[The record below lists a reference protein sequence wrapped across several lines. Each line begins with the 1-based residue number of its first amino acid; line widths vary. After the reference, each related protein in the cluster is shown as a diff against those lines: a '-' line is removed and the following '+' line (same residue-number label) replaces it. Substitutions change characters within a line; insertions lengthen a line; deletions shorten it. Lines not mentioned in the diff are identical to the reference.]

1 MFGIETEIN
10 FILCSFMWL
19 DWELGI
25 KIHCYENQILLS
37 LGLWFLS
44 STWHYESPPFPFLFT
59 LAKRSTNVLC
69 ISLSYTIMFIH
80 TKYQPKLEIRNL
92 RLKLLITFILF
103 FFLPLSRKPN
113 RTWTKRQS
121 DQGKKNQIQSQTS
134 QNANQNP
141 EPYPENLKHDELS
154 KIRSENPIENPRA
167 TRTTL
172 EIHRSVIF
180 TSEIATKRK

>member
-44 STWHYESPPFPFLFT
+44 ATWHYESPPFPFLFT

-80 TKYQPKLEIRNL
+80 TKYQPKLGIQNL

-121 DQGKKNQIQSQTS
+121 DQGKKSDPITNIPKCQSKPWTISRKPKTRWIEQDQIW
-134 QNANQNP
+134 
-141 EPYPENLKHDELS
+141 EPDWKP
-154 KIRSENPIENPRA
+154 
-167 TRTTL
+167 
-172 EIHRSVIF
+172 
-180 TSEIATKRK
+180 

>member
-1 MFGIETEIN
+1 
-10 FILCSFMWL
+10 
-19 DWELGI
+19 
-25 KIHCYENQILLS
+25 
-37 LGLWFLS
+37 
-44 STWHYESPPFPFLFT
+44 
-59 LAKRSTNVLC
+59 
-69 ISLSYTIMFIH
+69 MFIH
-80 TKYQPKLEIRNL
+80 TKYQPKLGIQNL
-92 RLKLLITFILF
+92 RLKLIITFLLF
-103 FFLPLSRKPN
+103 FFFPYPGNQTEHEQKGNLIRE
-113 RTWTKRQS
+113 
-121 DQGKKNQIQSQTS
+121 KNQIQSQTS

>member
-80 TKYQPKLEIRNL
+80 TKYQPKLGIQNL

-103 FFLPLSRKPN
+103 FFF
-113 RTWTKRQS
+113 
-121 DQGKKNQIQSQTS
+121 
-134 QNANQNP
+134 
-141 EPYPENLKHDELS
+141 PYPGNQTEHEQKGNLIRGK
-154 KIRSENPIENPRA
+154 KIRSNHKHPKMPIK
-167 TRTTL
+167 TL
-172 EIHRSVIF
+172 NHIQK
-180 TSEIATKRK
+180 T

>member
-44 STWHYESPPFPFLFT
+44 ATWHYESPPFPFLFT

-80 TKYQPKLEIRNL
+80 TKYQPKLGIQNL
-92 RLKLLITFILF
+92 RLKLLITFLSF
-103 FFLPLSRKPN
+103 FFFPYPGNQTEHEQKGNLIREKNSDPITNIPKCQSKPWTISRKPKT
-113 RTWTKRQS
+113 RWIEQ
-121 DQGKKNQIQSQTS
+121 DQIW
-134 QNANQNP
+134 
-141 EPYPENLKHDELS
+141 EPDWKP
-154 KIRSENPIENPRA
+154 
-167 TRTTL
+167 
-172 EIHRSVIF
+172 
-180 TSEIATKRK
+180 